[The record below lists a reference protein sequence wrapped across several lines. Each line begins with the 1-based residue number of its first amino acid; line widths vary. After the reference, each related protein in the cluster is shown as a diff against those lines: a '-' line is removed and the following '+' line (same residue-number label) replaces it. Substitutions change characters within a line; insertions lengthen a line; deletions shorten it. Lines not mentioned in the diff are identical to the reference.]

1 MGYKVK
7 SYRQPKLTST
17 KFNFIRILFLI
28 NILLL
33 STASISQNKSDGT
46 DLYYDV
52 LKNNTVIGQIHAV
65 KKNNSAATE
74 YIIESNV
81 NLEMMVVDFKI
92 YSIVRAAFSEGQL
105 LQSSLVRKVNGKEKV
120 NLKINRSDDKY
131 ILHEASS
138 VKTISEKILYT
149 TACLMS
155 MEPLNIVRIF
165 SENLKQFITVKM
177 VKPHMYELQLP
188 DGNKHTYYYE
198 NGICVWAKVSTSIS
212 DAMFRLKR

>member
-1 MGYKVK
+1 MGYIEK
-7 SYRQPKLTST
+7 SYRLPKLSLR
-17 KFNFIRILFLI
+17 KFEFIRIIFLI
-28 NILLL
+28 NIFLL
-33 STASISQNKSDGT
+33 SKASFSQNKSDGT

-52 LKNNTVIGQIHAV
+52 LKNNSVIGQIHAV
-65 KKNNSAATE
+65 KKNNSSATE

-92 YSIVRAAFSEGQL
+92 YSMVRAAFSEGQL

-120 NLKINRSDDKY
+120 NLKINRADGKY
-131 ILHEASS
+131 LLHEASS

-177 VKPHMYELQLP
+177 VRPHTYELQLP

-212 DAMFRLKR
+212 DATFRLKR